1 MPEDR
6 LIPHQ
11 ATPDR
16 PTSTI
21 LVDGSEISGA
31 YQVASITV
39 TKKVNQVSSCVISI
53 FDGDTA
59 TEDFEISNTEDF
71 LPGKEIE
78 IKLGYYDTEETVFKG
93 IITRHSIRIPYASRS
108 ILELECKDEAVKM
121 TIGRKN
127 AYFFEST
134 DSDIIE
140 EIIGN
145 YSGLSKDVESTS
157 VSHAEMVQ
165 YYCTDWDFV
174 ASRAEVN
181 GMLIF
186 NSDGELK
193 VAKPDTGATEV
204 VTLVHG
210 STIMQFEGEMD
221 ARYQYA
227 AVKSK
232 SWDFAEQALV
242 ESEGADPGVTEAG
255 NFTAKKLSEVIGLS
269 EFELQHPGKVED
281 TELQA
286 WADAKMMR
294 SRLAKTR
301 GRVRCQ
307 GFAAIKPGDTIRL
320 EGLGDRFNGNVFVSG
335 IRQMAGLNNWT
346 TDIEFGLHEKWFV
359 RTYDDVNDL
368 PAGGLVSG
376 INGLQTGIVTA
387 LEGDPEGEFR
397 VQVKMPMVSLD
408 EDGIWARVALLDA
421 GDTRGTFW
429 RPEIDDE
436 VAIGFINGDPR
447 DPLIIGSL
455 HSSAKP
461 SPIEPADDNHEKGI
475 YTREGMRI
483 LFDDEKLEITI
494 DTPKGNLM
502 ILSEDSGS
510 ILIEDEN
517 GNKME
522 MTSSGIDIESAGD
535 INIKATGDVN
545 VEGTNVNIAASA
557 GLVAEGSAT
566 AELSSGGSTTVK
578 GGIVQ
583 IN

>member
-1 MPEDR
+1 MPEER

-11 ATPDR
+11 DTPDL

-21 LVDGSEISGA
+21 LVNGSEIPGT

-39 TKKVNQVSSCVISI
+39 TKKVNQVATCQISL
-53 FDGDTA
+53 FDGDPS
-59 TEDFEISNTEDF
+59 TEDFEVSNAGEF
-71 LPGKEIE
+71 VPGNEVE
-78 IKLGYYDTEETVFKG
+78 VQLGYYSTETTVFKG
-93 IITRHSIRIPYASRS
+93 IITKHSIKIPYKSRS
-108 ILELECKDEAVKM
+108 VLTLECKDEAVKM

-140 EIIGN
+140 EIIGK
-145 YSGLSKDVESTS
+145 YSGLKKDVESTS
-157 VSHAEMVQ
+157 VNHPEMVQ

-174 ASRAEVN
+174 AARAEVN
-181 GMLIF
+181 GMLIL
-186 NSDGELK
+186 NSDGEVK
-193 VAKPDTGATEV
+193 VAAPDTGGAEV
-204 VTLVHG
+204 LTLVHG
-210 STIMQFEGEMD
+210 ASILQFEAEVD
-221 ARYQYA
+221 ARYQYS

-232 SWDFAEQALV
+232 SWDFADQAVV

-255 NFTAKKLSEVIGLS
+255 NLTASSLTDVIGIS
-269 EFELQHPGKVED
+269 EFELQHPGKVDD

-286 WADAKMMR
+286 WADAKMLR
-294 SRLAKTR
+294 SRLSKIR

-307 GFAAIKPGDTIRL
+307 GVAAVKPGDTIRL
-320 EGLGDRFNGNVFVSG
+320 EGVGDRFNGNVWVSG
-335 IRQMAGLNNWT
+335 VRQMAGLSNWT
-346 TDIEFGLHEKWFV
+346 TDIEFGFQEKWFV

-376 INGLQTGIVTA
+376 VYGLQTGIVTA
-387 LEGDPEGEFR
+387 LEGDPDGEFR
-397 VQVKMPMVSLD
+397 VQVKMPMVSLE
-408 EDGIWARVALLDA
+408 EDGVWARVAMLDA
-421 GDTRGTFW
+421 GDTRGTYW

-436 VAIGFINGDPR
+436 VALGFLNGDPR
-447 DPLIIGSL
+447 DPVILGSL

-483 LFDDEKLEITI
+483 VFNDDTLELTI
-494 DTPKGNLM
+494 DTPKGNQ
-502 ILSEDSGS
+502 IVLSEDAGS

-517 GNKME
+517 GNKIE
-522 MTSSGIDIESAGD
+522 MTSSGIDMESPGD

-545 VEGTNVNIAASA
+545 IEGMNVNANASTGLVVEG
-557 GLVAEGSAT
+557 GAT
-566 AELSSGGSTTVK
+566 AEISSGGSTTVK
-578 GGIVQ
+578 GSIVQ